1 MNVQENRNKTKPC
14 SSNVDVKLWAKFDNY
29 KSACKKFNKFKRR
42 KQTYVREKLPDHYLQ
57 KNHKGK
63 LDWKF
68 NTIDKCEIN
77 AELNE
82 RELFGSTE
90 LKRLSITTVS
100 VCLYNLCVGDVY
112 FCLLVSFFVKE
123 SLQIQI
129 CLPQFYTKK

>member
-1 MNVQENRNKTKPC
+1 M
-14 SSNVDVKLWAKFDNY
+14 
-29 KSACKKFNKFKRR
+29 
-42 KQTYVREKLPDHYLQ
+42 Q

-68 NTIDKCEIN
+68 NTTDKCEIN
-77 AELNE
+77 AEINE

-100 VCLYNLCVGDVY
+100 VCLYNLCGGDVY

-123 SLQIQI
+123 SLQI
-129 CLPQFYTKK
+129 